1 MEDVLWIVFRD
12 PNNKL
17 SHMDKHVVA
26 IVSDANLLAYRHH
39 LAGAHGTV
47 HEIVRATTHLQ
58 PFVYVDGLHYCIRK
72 YRPWSTPDPSG
83 TT

>member
-1 MEDVLWIVFRD
+1 MENVLWIVFRD

-17 SHMDKHVVA
+17 SHVDKHVVT
-26 IVSDANLLAYRHH
+26 IVSDANLLAYRQH
-39 LAGAHGTV
+39 LAGTHGTV
-47 HEIVRATTHLQ
+47 HEIVRETMHLQ

-72 YRPWSTPDPSG
+72 YQPWSTPDPSG

>member
-1 MEDVLWIVFRD
+1 MNDILWIVFRD
-12 PNNKL
+12 PHNKL
-17 SHMDKHVVA
+17 SHMDKHVVT
-26 IVSDANLLAYRHH
+26 IVSDRDLLAYRDH
-39 LAGAHGTV
+39 LAGDRGTV

-72 YRPWSTPDPSG
+72 YTPWSTPDHSE

>member
-1 MEDVLWIVFRD
+1 MEDILWIVFRD

-17 SHMDKHVVA
+17 SHMDKHVVT
-26 IVSDANLLAYRHH
+26 IVADKDLLSYREH
-39 LAGAHGTV
+39 LAGANGTV

-58 PFVYVDGLHYCIRK
+58 PFVYVGGFHYCIRK
-72 YRPWSTPDPSG
+72 YRPWSTHDLSG